1 MTEQGGSEKRLV
13 GKVVHYFGKIGV
25 AAVELTD
32 TLRVGDTILVEG
44 AAPRFEQVV
53 ESMQIE
59 KNSVQE
65 AEAGQA
71 VGIKVKD
78 KVREGDRVYVIS

>member
-1 MTEQGGSEKRLV
+1 MTEQRSGEKRLV
-13 GKVVHYFGKIGV
+13 GRVVHYFGKIGV

-32 TLRVGDTILVEG
+32 RLRVGDTILVEG

-59 KNSVQE
+59 KSSVQE